1 MSKGNKPAK
10 NDKAKMKPKKA
21 KETKPSGSS
30 DLQTNRLSGV
40 FNTMNKKAGAL

>member
-21 KETKPSGSS
+21 KVKARPSGSIFGRQGDS
-30 DLQTNRLSGV
+30 AVGG
-40 FNTMNKKAGAL
+40 M